1 MAAAAG
7 SVVGVGAKVVCKGGV
22 AHGRECQLSL
32 RVALGRDARLVS
44 KAGVRTPV
52 SVSVRGKGV
61 CVAVAVNSS
70 STAVATPSTTE
81 SEKALAKPTVLVAEK
96 LGAAGIDLLEKVAV
110 VDCSYNLSNEDLC
123 AKISQCD
130 ALIVRS
136 GTKVTREVFEASKG
150 RLKVFFNSSF
160 KCSLELDLYVFD
172 RFGTGNIIGDCG
184 GAEVELHLVVTTF

>member
-1 MAAAAG
+1 
-7 SVVGVGAKVVCKGGV
+7 
-22 AHGRECQLSL
+22 
-32 RVALGRDARLVS
+32 LVS
-44 KAGVRTPV
+44 KAGVRTR
-52 SVSVRGKGV
+52 VSVRGKGV

-123 AKISQCD
+123 AKISLCD

-136 GTKVTREVFEASKG
+136 ATKVTREVFEASKG

-184 GAEVELHLVVTTF
+184 GAEVELHLVVTTFQFSADDYNSVNFC